1 MPPYGGPV
9 TTTALTYSATEHEFV
24 ETVDRLVLTSDTEK
38 LIGLLSEEHVVYLQK
53 STAATARMRAWILV
67 GFGKIGLCQDSLIYA
82 IEELESG
89 IEPYLVAAAA
99 IALRAY
105 PTKDTS
111 FARYLINAIANIR
124 FHDEP
129 VRFARY
135 GEYSEDESCT
145 AITEILKTLVWLG
158 VTSLSQNDIELLRSL
173 PEFHQPIIN
182 RLALYETV
190 DSQNNS
196 HTCCELPSLFGRFA
210 IPVGSKVDEADL
222 AEVLFEDQDGNVVSF
237 HEFFTDTPTIVAF
250 FYTRCDNPYKCSLT
264 VSKLANVRRYLQ
276 NQNSEQPISVAAI
289 TYDPDFDN
297 CDRVRTY
304 GADRGI
310 VFDSNTRLLRCI
322 RGMDT
327 VRKYFRSGSNFIGTL
342 INRHRIEAFVL
353 DSTGKVFAT
362 FQRTRWKEAEL
373 IDAALHAD
381 QRTDTPVCG
390 KRLDQGST
398 RSAQRGWRSFFGG
411 FLSMLPPAAVA
422 FFPKCPMCWAAY
434 FSAIGLSGFEL
445 PYVSWLYPVL
455 WFFLGVHIISSGLRS
470 KRNGAWASFGLT
482 AAGAGLL
489 VLPFGQWSKLVAIC
503 MIGIGSLLGSK
514 KEPTL

>member
-237 HEFFTDTPTIVAF
+237 HEFFTDTPTIL
-250 FYTRCDNPYKCSLT
+250 SL
-264 VSKLANVRRYLQ
+264 
-276 NQNSEQPISVAAI
+276 I
-289 TYDPDFDN
+289 
-297 CDRVRTY
+297 
-304 GADRGI
+304 
-310 VFDSNTRLLRCI
+310 
-322 RGMDT
+322 
-327 VRKYFRSGSNFIGTL
+327 
-342 INRHRIEAFVL
+342 
-353 DSTGKVFAT
+353 
-362 FQRTRWKEAEL
+362 
-373 IDAALHAD
+373 
-381 QRTDTPVCG
+381 
-390 KRLDQGST
+390 
-398 RSAQRGWRSFFGG
+398 
-411 FLSMLPPAAVA
+411 
-422 FFPKCPMCWAAY
+422 
-434 FSAIGLSGFEL
+434 
-445 PYVSWLYPVL
+445 
-455 WFFLGVHIISSGLRS
+455 HI
-470 KRNGAWASFGLT
+470 
-482 AAGAGLL
+482 
-489 VLPFGQWSKLVAIC
+489 
-503 MIGIGSLLGSK
+503 
-514 KEPTL
+514 